1 MRDNRGMTGTP
12 DFWIDGHLDLAYLVQ
27 HGIDLRKPSDQP
39 ERFGV
44 NLPALRA
51 GGVKLALGTIFTEC
65 GSQDPWGYSR
75 GDDGIEAEQAGERQ
89 LRIYESLEA
98 EGAIRIVR
106 TRGDLENLHE
116 PGPVRV
122 VILMECA
129 DPIRTPGHAAWWF
142 ERGVRVV
149 GMAWAHG
156 SRYCGGN
163 MLEGPLNALGRELVQ
178 AFDALGVLHDASH
191 LSRQSFD
198 DLMQATDRCVVAS
211 HSNCASI
218 TADVPRH
225 LTDAQIRAI
234 AARGGLCG
242 LNLFGKFL
250 AKDRPATLDDA
261 VRHVLH
267 VRELAGDGA
276 IALGSDF
283 DGGFTPLD
291 CPVGAQRPEE
301 LPQLDAALERAGVR
315 GSALAGFRSGNW
327 LRVLRKS
334 LPG

>member
-1 MRDNRGMTGTP
+1 MPAHPRPR
-12 DFWIDGHLDLAYLVQ
+12 IDGHLDLAYLALQGV
-27 HGIDLRKPSDQP
+27 DLLSASNDAG
-39 ERFGV
+39 RFGV
-44 NLPALRA
+44 NLPSLAL
-51 GGVKLALGTIFTEC
+51 GGFGLVLGTIFTER
-65 GSQDPWGYSR
+65 GSAEAWGYPAD
-75 GDDGIEAEQAGERQ
+75 DDGSAAEAAGMRQ
-89 LRIYESLEA
+89 LRMYEELEA
-98 EGAIRIVR
+98 RGEIRIVR
-106 TRGDLENLHE
+106 RRKDLEGLGTD
-116 PGPVRV
+116 GPLRV

-129 DPIRTPGHAAWWF
+129 DPIRSPRHAQAWF
-142 ERGVRVV
+142 DAGVRVV

-163 MLEGPLNALGRELVQ
+163 GQDGPLNAAGIELVQ
-178 AFDALGVLHDASH
+178 AFDALGMLHDASH

-211 HSNCASI
+211 HSNCAAI

-267 VRELAGDGA
+267 VRALAGDGA

-291 CPVGAQRPEE
+291 CPAGAQRPEE
-301 LPQLDAALERAGVR
+301 LPLLEAALAKAGLTATDLR
-315 GSALAGFRSGNW
+315 GFQHGNW
-327 LRVLRKS
+327 LRVLRAA
-334 LPG
+334 LPD